1 MKKAPLLPLILSV
14 LALPG
19 CTTFGCKGFPS
30 VPICK
35 SAVDA
40 YHATDEKAAAIEEA
54 ALEGRPFLLGQADAL
69 AGIRSDPRVMRI
81 WIAPYEDR
89 EGDLQTASYM
99 LTEPQRIGWQSEDG
113 HLDRRVLH
121 PLQVSER

>member
-1 MKKAPLLPLILSV
+1 MNNAPFLALMLTA

-30 VPICK
+30 APICK

-40 YHATDEKAAAIEEA
+40 YLATDEKAAAFEEA
-54 ALEGRPFLLGQADAL
+54 ALEGRPFLLGQSDAL

-81 WIAPYEDR
+81 WIAPFEDR
-89 EGDLQTASYM
+89 EGDLQSASYI
-99 LTEPQRIGWQSEDG
+99 LTEPQRNAWQSEEG
-113 HLDRRVLH
+113 QVNLRMLH